1 MVQTKIIGRKLKTKY
16 RGCVILPIG
25 SAIKLKHF
33 NTQQNSKEA
42 DTLEEGLLR
51 YWVQKE
57 QPNWTIVQ
65 TIVVALQFVVLVLV
79 WVRRI
84 CSYILSFPPFSLVH
98 VFHFLHNYIVI

>member
-1 MVQTKIIGRKLKTKY
+1 MVQTKTMGRKLKTKFQ
-16 RGCVILPIG
+16 RCVILPID
-25 SAIKLKHF
+25 SAINLK
-33 NTQQNSKEA
+33 TLTDSKIQKNER
-42 DTLEEGLLR
+42 LLR

-84 CSYILSFPPFSLVH
+84 CSYTFSFPPFSLVH
-98 VFHFLHNYIVI
+98 VFHFLHNYTVI

>member
-1 MVQTKIIGRKLKTKY
+1 MYSRIMVQTKIIGRKLKTKY

-51 YWVQKE
+51 Y
-57 QPNWTIVQ
+57 
-65 TIVVALQFVVLVLV
+65 
-79 WVRRI
+79 
-84 CSYILSFPPFSLVH
+84 
-98 VFHFLHNYIVI
+98 